1 MSNIPAGVCVQQ
13 EKVEGLITN
22 SFGRLKPF
30 IDQGEEVKST
40 ASALSTAWIE
50 FQICRVHIH
59 MFFVVVLL
67 LFDVVDDCDVVVFC
81 VGEGG
86 LKRGGEVC
94 GMAHHRTA
102 PFDCG
107 ISGSLWW
114 PFICPSLLMHANW
127 QPLSRKKK
135 DLFFTPLRC
144 FLLHRHSRW

>member
-1 MSNIPAGVCVQQ
+1 MSVISAGVCVQQ

-81 VGEGG
+81 VGEGVQNVGASCAVWHTIALLRLIVASAAVFGG
-86 LKRGGEVC
+86 LHLFARRYSC
-94 GMAHHRTA
+94 MR
-102 PFDCG
+102 
-107 ISGSLWW
+107 IGS
-114 PFICPSLLMHANW
+114 P
-127 QPLSRKKK
+127 
-135 DLFFTPLRC
+135 
-144 FLLHRHSRW
+144 